1 MLFLVAKL
9 PEEKIIR
16 KSTRA
21 ISSLKYYKFQ
31 ILHPSKKK
39 IQILGSV
46 LFILL
51 QMKKKKRKKEKSINC
66 HWNWDLLLQFLNL
79 RKQLS
84 LLHFIFII
92 YLFWQELIMIKNLL
106 LSTKMHYIKLTYC
119 CYMLHKNG
127 WTILSSTT
135 CHLALFWLLWIM
147 CN

>member
-51 QMKKKKRKKEKSINC
+51 QKKEA
-66 HWNWDLLLQFLNL
+66 
-79 RKQLS
+79 
-84 LLHFIFII
+84 
-92 YLFWQELIMIKNLL
+92 
-106 LSTKMHYIKLTYC
+106 LTAIEIETFYC
-119 CYMLHKNG
+119 N
-127 WTILSSTT
+127 
-135 CHLALFWLLWIM
+135 F
-147 CN
+147 